1 MDDTERLFYTLS
13 LLVGEIEKQG
23 LETESFI
30 EKELDIK
37 AKKNFLSIQAGDV
50 NASLASTNLL
60 KSITNSK
67 FNTSLQIGISKFIK
81 WYKNYYKSN

>member
-30 EKELDIK
+30 EKELDIETL
-37 AKKNFLSIQAGDV
+37 KKD
-50 NASLASTNLL
+50 LAEKFKKTNED
-60 KSITNSK
+60 
-67 FNTSLQIGISKFIK
+67 
-81 WYKNYYKSN
+81 